1 MPSLLR
7 QHVGDGDHSGCMQEY
22 HRHHSGR
29 TPGLGFWDPGSGGP
43 DLRGPDLRGSDLGD
57 PKMVISGCP
66 YVRGKPT
73 APMLTTRARGGEQ
86 VNPSG
91 GG

>member
-1 MPSLLR
+1 MHAGISPPPFRTDSGIGVLGSWLR
-7 QHVGDGDHSGCMQEY
+7 RSRSE
-22 HRHHSGR
+22 
-29 TPGLGFWDPGSGGP
+29 GSGSEGV
-43 DLRGPDLRGSDLGD
+43 RSGGT